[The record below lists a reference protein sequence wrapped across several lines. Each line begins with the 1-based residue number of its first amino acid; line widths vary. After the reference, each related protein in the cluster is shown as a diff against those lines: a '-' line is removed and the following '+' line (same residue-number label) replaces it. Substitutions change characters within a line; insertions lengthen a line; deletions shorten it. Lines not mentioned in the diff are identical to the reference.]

1 MKVEGMPARRIVFG
15 ERGAEIREYRLRALR
30 PGEVL
35 VRSRWSMV
43 SVGTETTLYVKSRW
57 TAERGTRPP
66 LADQDTWDFE
76 DYGKGESWDM
86 ERNRLFPGYAL
97 AGDVIALGE
106 GVSGFTLGDR
116 VVCLHH
122 HADLAIVPTKP
133 FITLPIPEG
142 LGYEEATF
150 AVLGSVALH
159 AIHRANLHLGESV
172 VVMGAGIVGL
182 LTLQLARLAGAHPVV
197 AVDLSPVRCALA
209 ARVGADF
216 TIDAAREDAAA
227 RVREYTGGEGTMC
240 AIEAVGNPAVLQ
252 SCMRVCAPGARVVV
266 MGAIVG
272 KVTLDMYSE
281 FIFRELT
288 LIASQQPRNPVED
301 SIYYHFT
308 GQRNRQMLLD
318 LILRGDVNVRD
329 LITHRFP
336 YREAPQVYRLL
347 GEAKNADYDARG
359 DVHRDMIGVLF
370 DWTA

>member
-1 MKVEGMPARRIVFG
+1 
-15 ERGAEIREYRLRALR
+15 
-30 PGEVL
+30 
-35 VRSRWSMV
+35 
-43 SVGTETTLYVKSRW
+43 
-57 TAERGTRPP
+57 
-66 LADQDTWDFE
+66 
-76 DYGKGESWDM
+76 
-86 ERNRLFPGYAL
+86 
-97 AGDVIALGE
+97 
-106 GVSGFTLGDR
+106 
-116 VVCLHH
+116 
-122 HADLAIVPTKP
+122 
-133 FITLPIPEG
+133 
-142 LGYEEATF
+142 
-150 AVLGSVALH
+150 VALH
-159 AIHRANLHLGESV
+159 AIHRANLRLGEDV
-172 VVMGAGIVGL
+172 VVMGAGVVGL
-182 LTLQLARLAGAHPVV
+182 LTLQLARQAGAHPVI
-197 AVDLSPVRCALA
+197 AVDLSPVRLALA

-227 RVREYTGGEGTMC
+227 KVRDYLGADGTNC

-266 MGAIVG
+266 MGALVG

-318 LILRGDVNVRD
+318 LIRRGAINVRD
-329 LITHRFP
+329 LITHRFS

-347 GEAKNADYDARG
+347 GEAKNADYDAMG

>member
-1 MKVEGMPARRIVFG
+1 MKVEGMPARRIVFT
-15 ERGAEIREYRLRALR
+15 ERGAEMREYRLRALR
-30 PGEVL
+30 PGEIL
-35 VRSRWSMV
+35 VQSRWSMV
-43 SVGTETTLYVKSRW
+43 SIGTETTLYVKSRW
-57 TAERGTRPP
+57 AAERGKGSP
-66 LADQDTWDFE
+66 LEDQDTWDFE
-76 DYGKGESWDM
+76 DYGRGGSWDM

-106 GVSGFTLGDR
+106 GVRDYAIGDR

-142 LGYEEATF
+142 VGYEEATF

-159 AIHRANLHLGESV
+159 AIHRANLRLGEDV
-172 VVMGAGIVGL
+172 VVMGTGIVGL
-182 LTLQLARLAGAHPVV
+182 LTLQLARLAGAHPVI
-197 AVDLSPVRCALA
+197 AVDLSPVRLALA
-209 ARVGADF
+209 KRVGADF
-216 TIDAAREDAAA
+216 TIDATREDVAAK
-227 RVREYTGGEGTMC
+227 VKEYAGAEGTCC

-252 SCMRVCAPGARVVV
+252 SCMRICAPGARVVV

-272 KVTLDMYSE
+272 KVMLDMYEE

-288 LIASQQPRNPVED
+288 LVASQQPRNPVED

-308 GQRNRQMLLD
+308 GQRNRKMLLD
-318 LILRGDVNVRD
+318 LILRGALNVRE

-347 GEAKNADYDARG
+347 GEAKNADYDAKG
-359 DVHRDMIGVLF
+359 NVHRDMIGVLF